1 MILPISKAFQSL
13 KLRLECI
20 SVAQYELP
28 LLPKTNSKDLFGEDP
43 AEVNKIPLEEY
54 LKCFD
59 DRIAEIQEFFRKKEE
74 QNSKLSLGGKGNFNR
89 ST

>member
-20 SVAQYELP
+20 SVSQNEMTLH
-28 LLPKTNSKDLFGEDP
+28 PKTNARDLFGDDP
-43 AEVNKIPLEEY
+43 DTDNKIKLEDY

-59 DRIAEIQEFFRKKEE
+59 SSLAEIQEFYRKKQEALNNR
-74 QNSKLSLGGKGNFNR
+74 QGGNYN
-89 ST
+89 